1 MKSDSISASS
11 APSSRNMATRN
22 RTRPLETVYAFRPVH
37 LPPGKEANKTFR
49 RPPGANARRRGSFW
63 ASPSPSSRIACSSEA
78 MTSSISI
85 RSWTSLSRK
94 ISATAGRIAV
104 RDVTPPKRLASSR
117 PRRPGACGA
126 EAGVDSCARSVTN
139 HGALPRVLVVSLAP
153 AADGAKYASALGV
166 VTSMSQARP
175 LNVGLIGL
183 GTVGSQIAERML
195 TWGPQLSRRAGVEL
209 CLQKVLVRDVTKRR
223 TIDIS
228 PDLLTADP
236 DAILDDP
243 KVEVVMEVA
252 GGDEP
257 MRSYIERA
265 IQAGKH
271 VITPNKVVMAKHG
284 PQLLGPAAEKNVD
297 VYFEAAVGGGI
308 PLISTFRTD
317 LQANRIESVSA
328 VINGTTN
335 YVLGRMAS
343 QGMTMADALRE
354 AQDAGYAEADPTD
367 DIGGYDA
374 TYKLAILASIAYE
387 IKVRPNEI
395 YREGIEG
402 VEPVDFRY
410 ARELGFA
417 IKLIAHTQRHPG
429 RIEAR
434 VHPAMVSL
442 DHPLARVEGA
452 ENAVFVE
459 GDLVGKVLL
468 MGQGAGGRP
477 TASAVVGDL
486 IDLARSIRRGV
497 QSRPS
502 FSFDDRIGVVP
513 IGEVKTRAYYRIR
526 VDDRP
531 GVLAAIGQVFAEEG
545 VSISSFIQKAAWSHD
560 MTAELVVTTHPSLD
574 ASLQKARERM
584 ERLEPV
590 HAVSSF
596 LRVF

>member
-1 MKSDSISASS
+1 M
-11 APSSRNMATRN
+11 
-22 RTRPLETVYAFRPVH
+22 TVT
-37 LPPGKEANKTFR
+37 K
-49 RPPGANARRRGSFW
+49 
-63 ASPSPSSRIACSSEA
+63 
-78 MTSSISI
+78 
-85 RSWTSLSRK
+85 
-94 ISATAGRIAV
+94 
-104 RDVTPPKRLASSR
+104 
-117 PRRPGACGA
+117 
-126 EAGVDSCARSVTN
+126 
-139 HGALPRVLVVSLAP
+139 
-153 AADGAKYASALGV
+153 
-166 VTSMSQARP
+166 RP

-183 GTVGSQIAERML
+183 GTVGSQVADRML
-195 TWGPQLSRRAGVEL
+195 SWGPQLSRRAGVEL
-209 CLQKVLVRDVTKRR
+209 CLRKVLIREVSKRR
-223 TIDIS
+223 TIEIS
-228 PDLLTADP
+228 NDVLTADP
-236 DAILDDP
+236 ADVLDGPAI
-243 KVEVVMEVA
+243 VVVIEVA

-271 VITPNKVVMAKHG
+271 VITANKVVMARHG
-284 PQLLGPAAEKNVD
+284 HELLDQAAEKNVD

-317 LQANRIESVSA
+317 LQANRIESVTA

-343 QGMTMADALRE
+343 QGMPMADALRE
-354 AQDAGYAEADPTD
+354 AQEAGYAEADPTD
-367 DIGGYDA
+367 DIGGFDA

-387 IKVRPNEI
+387 IKVRPDDVF
-395 YREGIEG
+395 REGIAG
-402 VEPVDFRY
+402 IEPVDFRY
-410 ARELGFA
+410 ARELGYA
-417 IKLIAHTQRHPG
+417 IKLVAHTQRHTG
-429 RIEAR
+429 RVEAR
-434 VHPAMVSL
+434 VHPAMVPL

-459 GDLVGKVLL
+459 GDLVGQVLL
-468 MGQGAGGRP
+468 VGQGAGGRP

-502 FSFDDRIGVVP
+502 FSFDDRVGVIP

-545 VSISSFIQKAAWSHD
+545 VSISSFIQKDAWSHD
-560 MTAELVVTTHPSLD
+560 MTVELVVTTHPSLE

-584 ERLEPV
+584 ARLEPV
-590 HAVSSF
+590 HAVSAF